1 MSSFKVKLQ
10 LSVQITKQGKRFI
23 AWAPA
28 FDLSTSGRTIKEA
41 RRRFEEAAQLFV
53 DELIE
58 AGTLNEVLSDLGW
71 KKTQQSWL
79 PPKIVKEH
87 TMNVTVPAMV

>member
-1 MSSFKVKLQ
+1 MLPYKAKLK
-10 LSVQITKQGKRFI
+10 LSIRITKQGKRFV

-28 FDLSTSGRTIKEA
+28 FDLSTSGRTVKEA
-41 RRRFEEAAQLFV
+41 QHRFEEASQLFI

-58 AGTLNEVLSDLGW
+58 AGTLDEVLSGLGW
-71 KKTQQSWL
+71 KKSQQSWVA
-79 PPKIVKEH
+79 PKVVKEQ